1 MIVYKIDILKALAEK
16 GYTTTKL
23 RREKL
28 LSEST
33 IQRIRNGGTINTDT
47 LNGVCLMLRCQPN
60 DIIEIVATDAEK
72 IRFF

>member
-1 MIVYKIDILKALAEK
+1 MIVYKIDILKALSEK

-33 IQRIRNGGTINTDT
+33 IQRIRKKENINTDT
-47 LNGVCLMLRCQPN
+47 LNSVCLMLKCQVS

>member
-47 LNGVCLMLRCQPN
+47 INGVCLMLRCQPN

>member
-47 LNGVCLMLRCQPN
+47 INGVCLMLRCQPN
-60 DIIEIVATDAEK
+60 DIIDIVATDAEK

>member
-16 GYTTTKL
+16 GYNTTKL

-28 LSEST
+28 ISEGT
-33 IQRIRNGGTINTDT
+33 IQRIRKGESLSTNT
-47 LNGVCLMLRCQPN
+47 LNDICIMLRCQPN